1 MILKKSWNLFLREK
15 KDRDKMETANIDDKI
30 FLLGSILGLTSEK
43 SEIKKIFERIKPDA
57 VALSVSDDEL
67 EGLKK
72 ISDGEKQEILLSGYE
87 EVYAKK
93 LAAHGEVQ
101 VPPPSLTEAFELS
114 KENSVPVYAV
124 DMNDKE
130 YTDAFTKN
138 VSTIQLILHS
148 LKIKKVRKKR
158 FKSKTPETFV
168 FEWDKTVNKLKGFRA
183 LEKKR
188 EEYISKRLS
197 ELSERHNK
205 ILAVIEL
212 QRLKGISEILGRNR
226 NL

>member
-1 MILKKSWNLFLREK
+1 MKEK
-15 KDRDKMETANIDDKI
+15 KDRYKMETVNIDDKI
-30 FLLGSILGLTSEK
+30 FLVGTVQGLTSERK
-43 SEIKKIFERIKPDA
+43 KIKKAFDRVKPDA
-57 VALSVSDDEL
+57 VALPISEEEL

-101 VPPPSLTEAFELS
+101 VPPPALTEAFELS

-130 YTDAFTKN
+130 YTEAFTRN

-148 LKIKKVRKKR
+148 LKIKKLRKKR

-197 ELSERHNK
+197 ELSERHDR

-212 QRLKGISEILGRNR
+212 QRLEGISEILSINR

>member
-15 KDRDKMETANIDDKI
+15 KDRYKMETVNIDDKI
-30 FLLGSILGLTSEK
+30 FLLGTVQGLTSERK
-43 SEIKKIFERIKPDA
+43 KIKKAFNSVKPDA
-57 VALSVSDDEL
+57 VALPISEEEL

-72 ISDGEKQEILLSGYE
+72 MSDGEKQEILLSGYE

-101 VPPPSLTEAFELS
+101 VPPPALTEAFELS
-114 KENSVPVYAV
+114 KENSIPVHAI

-148 LKIKKVRKKR
+148 LKIKKLRKKK
-158 FKSKTPETFV
+158 F
-168 FEWDKTVNKLKGFRA
+168 
-183 LEKKR
+183 
-188 EEYISKRLS
+188 
-197 ELSERHNK
+197 
-205 ILAVIEL
+205 
-212 QRLKGISEILGRNR
+212 
-226 NL
+226 